1 MLLYYETIL
10 FRKIKSE
17 QKIETKDKSQSRKYF
32 IMAFF
37 ELLVLYFQ
45 QAVSA
50 CILLSAF
57 AFVLSW
63 IVVGLYVLHVHA
75 IGKTGQDDLTSE
87 NICEGD
93 AIYIQTRET
102 ALGPMSRL
110 EFHAVNFADVR
121 IVFEDILNR
130 RGNHEHVQ
138 LPSFE
143 GPDIWVWT
151 REDDGSTYRLKNMV
165 TGIELVFER
174 KIMENEDVWDH
185 IRNAW
190 RVVSSGFM
198 LCFLTT
204 YVDRP
209 SVGLLRRG
217 TLHNVAMLHRDVD
230 ESTERRSIIG
240 DMELV
245 GIVDK
250 DRLKKLN

>member
-1 MLLYYETIL
+1 
-10 FRKIKSE
+10 
-17 QKIETKDKSQSRKYF
+17 
-32 IMAFF
+32 MAFF
-37 ELLVLYFQ
+37 ELLVLSFQ

-50 CILLSAF
+50 CILLSAG
-57 AFVLSW
+57 AFVLSCI
-63 IVVGLYVLHVHA
+63 IVGSYVVHVYA
-75 IGKTGQDDLTSE
+75 IGKTGQDDLTFE

-121 IVFEDILNR
+121 TVIEDILNR

-143 GPDIWVWT
+143 GPDVWVWN
-151 REDDGSTYRLKNMV
+151 REGDGGTYRLKNMLTRV
-165 TGIELVFER
+165 ELVFER
-174 KIMENEDVWDH
+174 KIMKNEDVWNH

-190 RVVSSGFM
+190 RVVGSELM

-217 TLHNVAMLHRDVD
+217 TLHTVAMLHRGLD
-230 ESTERRSIIG
+230 ESPERRSIIG
-240 DMELV
+240 DMELI